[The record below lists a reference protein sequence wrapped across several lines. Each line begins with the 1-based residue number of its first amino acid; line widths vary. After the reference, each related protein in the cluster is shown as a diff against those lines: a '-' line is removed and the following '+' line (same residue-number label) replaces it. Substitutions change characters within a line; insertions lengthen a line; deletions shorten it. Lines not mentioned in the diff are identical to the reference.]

1 MDHKQY
7 IIEALDVLRK
17 KETQDKNVFKARAY
31 AKVIS
36 ELRAYEGAV
45 REMSDIAN
53 IPGVG
58 ASIRDKIKEILET
71 GQLKAAEVVK
81 ADVTVNIREALLKI
95 YGVGPVKAAA
105 LITDHHVKSIAHL
118 RELYAS
124 DPSILNDKQAVGL
137 KYYEDINARIPRTE
151 MESHK
156 TLLMK
161 AIRAA
166 HPEFVAEIVG
176 SYRRGATDSGDIDM
190 LVTLPDSVGES
201 QKKAAFNNLVTR
213 LTADGYLVEALAKG
227 PTKFMGICKLQEPNA
242 AGRRLDILM
251 TGAHEYPYAVLY
263 FTGSD
268 KFNMAMRKHALGM
281 GYTMNE
287 HTMKPTS
294 DAAQPPVMHT
304 EKDIFDFLKL
314 AYVAPEHRSDGKAVR
329 EKNIL

>member
-1 MDHKQY
+1 MDHKEY

-17 KETQDKNVFKARAY
+17 KETQEKNVFKARAY

-36 ELRAYEGAV
+36 ELRAYERPI

-53 IPGVG
+53 MPGVG
-58 ASIRDKIKEILET
+58 ARIRDKIQEILQT

-105 LITDHHVKSIAHL
+105 LIKDHSIRSIAHL

-137 KYYEDINARIPRTE
+137 KYYEDVNARIPRTE
-151 MESHK
+151 METHK
-156 TLLMK
+156 MLLMK
-161 AIRAA
+161 AIRAS

-176 SYRRGATDSGDIDM
+176 SYRRGASDSGDIDM
-190 LVTLPDSVGES
+190 LVTLPDTVSES
-201 QKKAAFNNLVTR
+201 HKKTAFNRLVEH
-213 LTADGYLVEALAKG
+213 LTLDGYVVEALAKG
-227 PTKFMGICKLQEPNA
+227 PSKFMGICRLHEENS

-251 TGAHEYPYAVLY
+251 TGAQEYPYAVLY

-268 KFNMAMRKHALGM
+268 KFNMAMRKYALGR

-287 HTMKPTS
+287 HAMKPT
-294 DAAQPPVMHT
+294 AGAVAPPAMRT
-304 EKDIFDFLKL
+304 EADIFEFLGL
-314 AYVAPEHRSDGKAVR
+314 EYVSPEHRSDGKALRV
-329 EKNIL
+329 KNIL